1 MEVGVQCNLWS
12 DQRSLLV
19 RIEDR
24 IIESQK
30 NLFSKTEKMFK
41 SQNEKI
47 VKLTK
52 LVDVQNETIGTLDA
66 RLEIIYRFLNKE
78 IKDMEKRLMAS
89 FDTTNTS
96 FTNQFVHSLPY
107 ALRPAMEALAKIQN
121 KIEVLCS
128 RETLDKSDLPA
139 SELDIACSDTHDPVS
154 DGHDVPTD
162 PVSEISENN
171 NQVQEFV
178 EERDDLSALK
188 SEEND
193 PIDEI
198 LEVNS
203 NIVTERESSINNES
217 GSSSHNSGLKFIL
230 NSLGL
235 PGTEPVT
242 DEVKVKE
249 KNKTSVSKIDHKNL
263 KRKHE
268 EDSCDSVPKEEA
280 ANTVIETIES
290 PDLEDGEIVDDDQE
304 ITVVPIGRVTVRT
317 SGIFKDETRPK
328 KKRKS
333 GKKGKT
339 MH

>member
-1 MEVGVQCNLWS
+1 
-12 DQRSLLV
+12 
-19 RIEDR
+19 
-24 IIESQK
+24 
-30 NLFSKTEKMFK
+30 MFQQIP
-41 SQNEKI
+41 S
-47 VKLTK
+47 VKK
-52 LVDVQNETIGTLDA
+52 
-66 RLEIIYRFLNKE
+66 
-78 IKDMEKRLMAS
+78 
-89 FDTTNTS
+89 
-96 FTNQFVHSLPY
+96 
-107 ALRPAMEALAKIQN
+107 
-121 KIEVLCS
+121 
-128 RETLDKSDLPA
+128 
-139 SELDIACSDTHDPVS
+139 
-154 DGHDVPTD
+154 
-162 PVSEISENN
+162 SENN

-178 EERDDLSALK
+178 EERNDLSALK

-242 DEVKVKE
+242 DVVKVKE

-268 EDSCDSVPKEEA
+268 EDSCDIVPKEEA
-280 ANTVIETIES
+280 AITVIES

>member
-178 EERDDLSALK
+178 EKRDDLSALK

-203 NIVTERESSINNES
+203 NVVTECESSINN
-217 GSSSHNSGLKFIL
+217 NLGLKFIL

>member
-107 ALRPAMEALAKIQN
+107 ALRPAMEALAKIHN
-121 KIEVLCS
+121 KIDVLCS
-128 RETLDKSDLPA
+128 RETVDKSGLPA
-139 SELDIACSDTHDPVS
+139 SELDKGKQT
-154 DGHDVPTD
+154 
-162 PVSEISENN
+162 ISRVTNN
-171 NQVQEFV
+171 
-178 EERDDLSALK
+178 
-188 SEEND
+188 
-193 PIDEI
+193 
-198 LEVNS
+198 
-203 NIVTERESSINNES
+203 
-217 GSSSHNSGLKFIL
+217 
-230 NSLGL
+230 
-235 PGTEPVT
+235 
-242 DEVKVKE
+242 
-249 KNKTSVSKIDHKNL
+249 
-263 KRKHE
+263 
-268 EDSCDSVPKEEA
+268 
-280 ANTVIETIES
+280 
-290 PDLEDGEIVDDDQE
+290 PDL
-304 ITVVPIGRVTVRT
+304 
-317 SGIFKDETRPK
+317 
-328 KKRKS
+328 
-333 GKKGKT
+333 
-339 MH
+339 

>member
-107 ALRPAMEALAKIQN
+107 ALRPAMEALAKIHN

-128 RETLDKSDLPA
+128 RETLDKSGLPA

-162 PVSEISENN
+162 PVSQISENN
-171 NQVQEFV
+171 YQVQEFV

-203 NIVTERESSINNES
+203 NIVTERESSINN
-217 GSSSHNSGLKFIL
+217 NSGLKFIL

-304 ITVVPIGRVTVRT
+304 VTVVPIGRVTVRT